1 MPRTRGNGE
10 GSIYPVKDKN
20 GRVVGYR
27 GSYWVHTAAGP
38 KRRYLSGKKR
48 EDVADKLI
56 VALGGRAQGL
66 VFDAGTLTV
75 GVYLERW
82 LKDSVKDTVSPSTY
96 EVHRHMIEP
105 HINPALGRLKLKDL
119 NPVHVRSF
127 YREKLDSGL
136 SAATVRKM
144 HSVLRKALKQAV
156 LDGLIPRNVCEAV
169 KPPKVER
176 KEIKPLD
183 REQAKALLEA
193 ASADRLEGLYVLAIH
208 TGMRE
213 GELLGLK
220 WDDVDL
226 EAGVLRLRRALVR
239 EGGKVKLGDLK
250 TPKSRRSVRLT
261 RAAAEALR
269 SHLKR
274 QLEEMERMGSLYQ
287 PGGLVFATESGTLIN
302 PSNLR
307 NRSFKPLLKHAGL
320 PDMCF
325 HDLRHTCATLLLS
338 QGTHPK
344 LVQELLG
351 HATIAMTLDTYSHFL
366 PSMGDQT
373 VRAMEAALS

>member
-1 MPRTRGNGE
+1 MAKNGNGE
-10 GSIYPVKDKN
+10 GSIYPHKKN
-20 GRVVGYR
+20 GKKVGYR
-27 GSYWVHTAAGP
+27 GAYWVHTAEGP
-38 KRRYLSGKKR
+38 KRRYVTGKTR
-48 EDVADKLI
+48 DEVRDKLI
-56 VALGGRAQGL
+56 EALGNRAQGL

-75 GVYLERW
+75 GEYLGRW
-82 LKDSVKDTVSPSTY
+82 LKDSVRGTVRVSTY
-96 EVHRHMIEP
+96 EVTRHMVEP
-105 HINPALGRLKLKDL
+105 HIIPALGRIKLKDL
-119 NPVHVRSF
+119 NPAHVRGF

-144 HSVLRKALKQAV
+144 HGALHKALKQAV
-156 LDGLIPRNVCEAV
+156 SDGLIPRNVCEAV

-176 KEIKPLD
+176 KEVTPLD
-183 REQAKALLEA
+183 QDQARALLEA
-193 ASADRLEGLYVLAIH
+193 VAGDRFEALYVLAIH

-213 GELLGLK
+213 GELLHLR
-220 WDDVDL
+220 WEDVDL
-226 EAGVLRLRRALVR
+226 ERGILRLRRALVR
-239 EGGKVKLGDLK
+239 EGGRTVLGDLK
-250 TPKSRRSVRLT
+250 TAKSRRGVRLT
-261 RAAAEALR
+261 SAAAEALR
-269 SHLKR
+269 GQLER
-274 QLEEMERMGSLYQ
+274 QMEEMERMGSLYQ

-307 NRSFKPLLKHAGL
+307 NRSFKPLLKRAGL
-320 PDMCF
+320 PDICF

>member
-1 MPRTRGNGE
+1 VAKNGNGE
-10 GSIYPVKDKN
+10 GSIYPHKKN
-20 GRVVGYR
+20 GKKVGYR
-27 GSYWVHTAAGP
+27 GAYWVHTAEGP
-38 KRRYLSGKKR
+38 KRRYVTGKTR
-48 EDVADKLI
+48 DEVRDKLI
-56 VALGGRAQGL
+56 EALGNRAQGL

-75 GVYLERW
+75 GEYLGRW
-82 LKDSVKDTVSPSTY
+82 LKDSVRGTVRVSTY
-96 EVHRHMIEP
+96 EVTRHMVEP
-105 HINPALGRLKLKDL
+105 HIIPALGRIKLKDL
-119 NPVHVRSF
+119 NPAHVRGF

-144 HSVLRKALKQAV
+144 HGALHKALKQAV
-156 LDGLIPRNVCEAV
+156 SDGLIPRNVCEAV

-176 KEIKPLD
+176 NEVTPLD
-183 REQAKALLEA
+183 QDQARALLEA
-193 ASADRLEGLYVLAIH
+193 VAGDRFEALYVLAIH

-213 GELLGLK
+213 GELLHLR
-220 WDDVDL
+220 WEDVDL
-226 EAGVLRLRRALVR
+226 ERGILRLRRALVR
-239 EGGKVKLGDLK
+239 EGGRTVLGDLK
-250 TPKSRRSVRLT
+250 TAKSRRGVRLT
-261 RAAAEALR
+261 SAAAEALR
-269 SHLKR
+269 GQLER
-274 QLEEMERMGSLYQ
+274 QMEEMERMGSLYQ

-307 NRSFKPLLKHAGL
+307 NRSFKPLLKRAGL
-320 PDMCF
+320 PDICF